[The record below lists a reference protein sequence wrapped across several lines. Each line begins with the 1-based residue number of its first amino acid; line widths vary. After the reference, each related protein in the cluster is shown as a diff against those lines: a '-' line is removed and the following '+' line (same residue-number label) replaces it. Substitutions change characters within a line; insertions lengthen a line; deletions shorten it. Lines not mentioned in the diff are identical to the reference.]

1 MRRALYILGQK
12 RRVSPATVRLRRR
25 LIGIVVSLSV
35 ISYLFWSMGLMSE
48 KTRIKQALLDISRI
62 EHAARLFRADHGRC
76 PDNLDELIAPP
87 GKTRYLMKYDDP
99 WGQPY
104 RLICPARFDP
114 GGVEV
119 LSGGPDRNFDGNDT
133 ISSL

>member
-1 MRRALYILGQK
+1 
-12 RRVSPATVRLRRR
+12 
-25 LIGIVVSLSV
+25 VVLCV
-35 ISYLFWSMGLMSE
+35 VSYLFWAMGLMDE
-48 KTRIKQALLDISRI
+48 KTRIKQALLDISKI
-62 EHAARLFRADHGRC
+62 QHAARLFRADYGRC
-76 PDNLDELIAPP
+76 PDNLDELVSPP
-87 GKTRYLMKYDDP
+87 GKMRYIKMHDDP

-119 LSGGPDRNFDGNDT
+119 ISGGPDRSFTGNDT